1 MEKVAIIGTGLIGTS
16 LGLAMK
22 RGGLKNLEIVG
33 MDLERSNVSKAKKM
47 GAIDKVVNNL
57 PEAVKDASMVIIAT
71 PVQTIRDIFEFVST
85 RSKRRASADS
95 ATNFC

>member
-33 MDLERSNVSKAKKM
+33 MDLERSNVSKAKKN
-47 GAIDKVVNNL
+47 GCD
-57 PEAVKDASMVIIAT
+57 
-71 PVQTIRDIFEFVST
+71 
-85 RSKRRASADS
+85 
-95 ATNFC
+95 